1 MPVLAPDLSLK
12 GLSPCDVVCSSIAVS
27 AALLFLEICLLT
39 LRGSAEP
46 HRSLQEE
53 PRFGFVYT
61 GAIPDHSDLRVKRG
75 AELGSTAAKALL
87 HPAVLCNSTE
97 RSLCDSTGTVCAAY
111 TPKLTPELHTH
122 RIKASLHLSQCILWR
137 PVLGSSLLS
146 TAAVTQLED
155 RDTKSSATYH
165 DAMMELRES
174 STSEAVRRCCGSKTS
189 SFRIKHT
196 VFSETRPSL
205 GRKCVVRSGLR

>member
-1 MPVLAPDLSLK
+1 M
-12 GLSPCDVVCSSIAVS
+12 
-27 AALLFLEICLLT
+27 
-39 LRGSAEP
+39 
-46 HRSLQEE
+46 
-53 PRFGFVYT
+53 
-61 GAIPDHSDLRVKRG
+61 GAIPDHSDLRVRCG
-75 AELGSTAAKALL
+75 AELGAQQQRPSCTQQCSVTPQSAVCVTAQALFVLPTPLSRPQSFTHTGFKAL
-87 HPAVLCNSTE
+87 
-97 RSLCDSTGTVCAAY
+97 
-111 TPKLTPELHTH
+111 
-122 RIKASLHLSQCILWR
+122 LHLSQCILWC

-205 GRKCVVRSGLR
+205 GRKRVVRSGLRWQWQQQERGVRAMRALSQERQN